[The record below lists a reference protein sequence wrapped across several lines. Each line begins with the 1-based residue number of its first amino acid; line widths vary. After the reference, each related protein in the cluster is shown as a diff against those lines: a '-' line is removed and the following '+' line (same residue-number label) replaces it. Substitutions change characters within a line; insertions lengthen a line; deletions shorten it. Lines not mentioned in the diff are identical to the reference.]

1 MGYGAAAGER
11 KILIQASPYILL
23 IVHIYKHG
31 HQIVKNPFVQSV
43 HGCQSVPGTSLGST
57 AYVAVGNEGSDVDF
71 NWLPEYR
78 FLDPQ

>member
-1 MGYGAAAGER
+1 MGYGAAAGAVTF
-11 KILIQASPYILL
+11 IQANPYILL

-43 HGCQSVPGTSLGST
+43 HGCQSVPGTYFGST
-57 AYVAVGNEGSDVDF
+57 AYVAVGTEGSDVDF